1 MKPKVDITDSNGSR
15 WTMGKMVSDALGEGT
30 VAQNVFLSK
39 FNVAA
44 VESSDDDVLAILM
57 KHAVLVFEGAVI
69 GSSEGETPAKMAEG
83 MEMST
88 EITVSNDPKQLGSD
102 AVEYLTGVQ
111 TLDVNAVGYEGTVAF
126 LADVKAMISA
136 IETKRKDLTK
146 GARETVTKINAEF
159 KPAEDHYKKAE
170 EILKEKLVEFR
181 ADVRSIRDRLL
192 AAGEDPIEP
201 VPEVEGVVVKE
212 KWDIRVVDV
221 KDLPA
226 EYLMP
231 NMKAIEA
238 ALKNGATIPGVI
250 AGRVETL
257 AVEHKKVK
265 R

>member
-1 MKPKVDITDSNGSR
+1 
-15 WTMGKMVSDALGEGT
+15 MGKMVSDALGEGS
-30 VAQNVFLSK
+30 VAQNVFLSE
-39 FNVAA
+39 FNAAA

-69 GSSEGETPAKMAEG
+69 GSSESETPAKMAKG
-83 MEMST
+83 IEMGT
-88 EITVSNDPKQLGSD
+88 EITVPDDSKELTSN
-102 AVEYLTGVQ
+102 ATAYLAAIQ
-111 TLDVNAVGYEGTVAF
+111 TLDIENIGYKSTVAF

-146 GARETVTKINAEF
+146 GARETVSKINAEF
-159 KPAEDHYKKAE
+159 KPAENHYKKAE
-170 EILKEKLVEFR
+170 ELLKDKLIEFR
-181 ADVRSIRDRLL
+181 ADVRSIRDKLL
-192 AAGEDPIEP
+192 TAGEDPIEP

-221 KDLPA
+221 KDLPV

-231 NMKAIEA
+231 NMKAIET

-250 AGRVETL
+250 ASRVETL